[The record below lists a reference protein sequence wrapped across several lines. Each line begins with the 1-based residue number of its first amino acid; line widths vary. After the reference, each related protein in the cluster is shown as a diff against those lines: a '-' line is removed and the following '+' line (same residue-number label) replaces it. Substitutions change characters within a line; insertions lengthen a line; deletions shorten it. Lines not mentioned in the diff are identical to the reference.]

1 MADTNYK
8 KSQSIIFDIAIHI
21 LLAVL
26 MGIVVAIVANY
37 FVNFAELAIQARN
50 DFTGIS
56 IKIAGTEM
64 SLVPIIGM
72 LLAACFRN
80 WRQARFWDHK
90 VVRTSR

>member
-8 KSQSIIFDIAIHI
+8 KPQSIIFDIVVHI

-50 DFTGIS
+50 DFTGI
-56 IKIAGTEM
+56 
-64 SLVPIIGM
+64 
-72 LLAACFRN
+72 
-80 WRQARFWDHK
+80 
-90 VVRTSR
+90 